1 MNTKKKGRIWI
12 RKCKMKWEI
21 LNSSYPF
28 KNKWLTVRKDKV
40 KMPSGYE
47 MDDFYVLE
55 YPNFVNVIAIT
66 KDNRFIIEEQYRH
79 GIQQI
84 TYELCAGGCEEGESP
99 IQTAKRELL
108 EETGYSGGK
117 WLEYMQTASDPNSRT
132 SICTTFIATGVEK
145 VQIQSLEKSEDI
157 KIHLLSINDIEQLLI
172 KGKIIEGV
180 MQSALWR
187 YIYENKNK

>member
-1 MNTKKKGRIWI
+1 
-12 RKCKMKWEI
+12 MKWGI
-21 LNSSYPF
+21 LDSSYPF
-28 KNKWLTVRKDKV
+28 KSKWLTVRKDRV
-40 KMPSGYE
+40 RMPSGYE

-55 YPNFVNVIAIT
+55 YPNFVNIIAIT
-66 KDNRFIIEEQYRH
+66 TDNKFIIEQQYRH

-84 TYELCAGGCEEGESP
+84 AYELCAGGCEEGESP
-99 IQTAKRELL
+99 IQAAKRELL
-108 EETGYSGGK
+108 EETGYSYGK
-117 WLEYMQTASDPNSRT
+117 WIEYMQTAPDPNSRT

-157 KIHLLSINDIEQLLI
+157 KIHLLSLNEIEQLLI
-172 KGKIIEGV
+172 TGKIIEDV